1 MAIWDRRPGRL
12 PAPPPPPPRPADPAP
27 AFLTPPAH
35 IRAMLD
41 RESTVSGK
49 LSFAGPTRIDGTLR
63 GEVRASDLL
72 VIGECG
78 SVDGTVRAVSL
89 LVLGR
94 VDGQV
99 LGAERVEVGPQ
110 GRLTGSV
117 ETQVLVVHDGGQIE
131 ADCRVAVRR
140 GATVVTLRPGEA

>member
-12 PAPPPPPPRPADPAP
+12 PAPAPPPPRPAEPAP
-27 AFLTPPAH
+27 AFLTPPPQV
-35 IRAMLD
+35 RAMLD

-72 VIGECG
+72 IIGETG
-78 SVDGTVRAVSL
+78 SLDGTVRAVSL

-110 GRLTGSV
+110 GRLSGSV
-117 ETQVLVVHDGGQIE
+117 ETEVLVVRDGGQID
-131 ADCRVAVRR
+131 ADCRVALAR
-140 GATVVTLRPGEA
+140 GENIHQLRPRAE